1 MIKKKIM
8 EKLGGTGVIVKKVV
22 ETVTR
27 LNPKFTAN
35 SNAFLNFERHNR
47 KVHVSLYTLAFVFC
61 QLMTVSTL

>member
-1 MIKKKIM
+1 M
-8 EKLGGTGVIVKKVV
+8 EALGGTGVIGKKVV
-22 ETVTR
+22 EIVTR

-35 SNAFLNFERHNR
+35 SNAFLNFKRHNR